1 MNFKREFDKC
11 SCGDRAWNIRETKF
25 WQQIHNNWKE
35 KEKYSKKNENSSKY
49 VPVSALTKNTHESLF
64 FAAALARLGQSC
76 IGAQERITS
85 QQSHTLSVMQSTCQP
100 SGLALSFGSTHRAL
114 QRFSPEPQV
123 QSATI
128 NKGMRCP
135 YSTFSSR
142 KYASCSMLTCA
153 GTFLFYVLH
162 TCMTYQNCAI
172 FSIYMSSS

>member
-64 FAAALARLGQSC
+64 VCRSTGQARTKLYWC
-76 IGAQERITS
+76 TRE
-85 QQSHTLSVMQSTCQP
+85 QSHTLSVMQSTCQP